1 MNNYLPIEI
10 VNIIIS
16 YNDYLKY
23 HKLEFK
29 EVLKDLK
36 DFSSCFGDDFNL
48 PPKIAYQCWGNG
60 WPKEWFQNLND
71 FEN

>member
-1 MNNYLPIEI
+1 MKKYLPFEI
-10 VNIIIS
+10 VNIIIE

-48 PPKIAYQCWGNG
+48 PPIIAYQCWGNG
-60 WPKEWFQNLND
+60 WPKEWDQNVED
-71 FEN
+71 F